1 MLYAIFPLSE
11 ADLHAAL
18 DSSDDS
24 LDLPE
29 RVKAA
34 VGKVYDKYA
43 PMAWFVDY
51 EGTTDDLV
59 DLIWPDEQKAEACA
73 FVDGI
78 VVSAGGLAGYA
89 SNDLWEW
96 LRINRGK

>member
-18 DSSDDS
+18 DSSDLS
-24 LDLPE
+24 LDLPD
-29 RVKAA
+29 RVKATA
-34 VGKVYDKYA
+34 AKIYDKYA
-43 PMAWFVDY
+43 PKAWFVDY
-51 EGTTDDLV
+51 DGTTDDLM
-59 DLIWPDEQKAEACA
+59 DLLWPDEQKAEAFA

-78 VVSAGGLAGYA
+78 VVSAGGLTGYA

-96 LRINRGK
+96 LRINRGT